1 MIPIIIIQGA
11 TASGKSKLAIELAQA
26 LDSEIISADSRQVY
40 RKLNIGT
47 AKVSPEE
54 QKQVKHHLID
64 IVDPDEKYS
73 AGRFV
78 DDASEKIFE
87 LHAAAKIPLIVG
99 GTGMYVKA
107 LLEGLIDIPE
117 ADAEVKEK
125 MKKLAAEKSG
135 AELQQ
140 MLAQV
145 DAESAERIETND
157 LQKLLRALEVWEITG
172 KPISQHYQ
180 EQRKLNIFRPF
191 RIFLDLDR
199 KILYQRINQ
208 RIDEMI
214 DSGLLKEIDNLLQAG
229 YRENDPGLI
238 SVGYREFY
246 PWFRGEQSL
255 EESIRLAKKHSRNYA
270 KRQLTWFRRIEYDL
284 TLHPEKINICEIKQ
298 KILKWKD
305 KKELK

>member
-47 AKVSPEE
+47 AKVSPDE

-125 MKKLAAEKSG
+125 MKILAAEKSG

-140 MLAQV
+140 ML
-145 DAESAERIETND
+145 
-157 LQKLLRALEVWEITG
+157 
-172 KPISQHYQ
+172 
-180 EQRKLNIFRPF
+180 
-191 RIFLDLDR
+191 
-199 KILYQRINQ
+199 
-208 RIDEMI
+208 
-214 DSGLLKEIDNLLQAG
+214 DSMNAG
-229 YRENDPGLI
+229 
-238 SVGYREFY
+238 
-246 PWFRGEQSL
+246 
-255 EESIRLAKKHSRNYA
+255 
-270 KRQLTWFRRIEYDL
+270 
-284 TLHPEKINICEIKQ
+284 
-298 KILKWKD
+298 
-305 KKELK
+305 